1 MLHGFQMI
9 GHLKYEPSEWPWLAM
24 EVRGQRGLSAQ
35 RKHIPG
41 HHGVATETY
50 NLLDESNILMQ
61 TYIRTNSNYRR
72 GFYMEDLLQK

>member
-1 MLHGFQMI
+1 
-9 GHLKYEPSEWPWLAM
+9 M

-35 RKHIPG
+35 RKLYNTKHIPG

-50 NLLDESNILMQ
+50 NLLDESNIPMQ